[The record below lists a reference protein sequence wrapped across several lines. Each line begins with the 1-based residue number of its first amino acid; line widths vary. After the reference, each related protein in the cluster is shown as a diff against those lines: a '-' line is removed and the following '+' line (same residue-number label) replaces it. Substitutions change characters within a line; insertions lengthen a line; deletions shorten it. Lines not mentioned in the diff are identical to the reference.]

1 MLGCLDIP
9 FLHMLKSLQRGKR
22 TDPQRPSFKGL
33 WVSKVSRELCQPEP
47 APHWNL
53 PTVFQQLWV
62 SFASLRLCVLGP
74 LLERHGHGGY
84 VGARGD
90 LRGLRTVS
98 LEGTRVDLESW
109 ARSVHTC
116 VQVSL
121 FIYRSMQ
128 AHTSLSAESVSCDSS
143 HILSRYKYWECGPC
157 TAESDLQLTHSQ

>member
-1 MLGCLDIP
+1 
-9 FLHMLKSLQRGKR
+9 MLKSLQRGKR
-22 TDPQRPSFKGL
+22 TDPQRPPFKGL
-33 WVSKVSRELCQPEP
+33 RVGKLSRELRQPEP

-62 SFASLRLCVLGP
+62 SFASLHLCVLRP

-90 LRGLRTVS
+90 LRGLSSVS

-109 ARSVHTC
+109 TRSVHTY

-121 FIYRSMQ
+121 YLQ
-128 AHTSLSAESVSCDSS
+128 NYAGT
-143 HILSRYKYWECGPC
+143 YKPVC
-157 TAESDLQLTHSQ
+157 